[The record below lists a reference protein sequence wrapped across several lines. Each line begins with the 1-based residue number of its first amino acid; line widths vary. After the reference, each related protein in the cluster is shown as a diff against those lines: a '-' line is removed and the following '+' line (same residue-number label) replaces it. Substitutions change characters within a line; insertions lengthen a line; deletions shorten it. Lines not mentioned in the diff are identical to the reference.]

1 MAEKY
6 KEAGGF
12 MCMDWSAIELQAT
25 PHKKNYKAMDIM
37 FLPCGMRETL
47 QGAKEDR
54 IPDNCNF
61 DQ

>member
-47 QGAKEDR
+47 QGAKED
-54 IPDNCNF
+54 
-61 DQ
+61 